1 MSTGCEDLNL
11 ERHFETL
18 GVSGDASISA
28 VKKAARKLFLKHHPD
43 LNPGDRAECEEKTK
57 RIVEAY
63 RALLSA
69 MKPGAADGKAA
80 DAAVESGDTGSLD
93 IFVFEVS
100 RFSMAVPAG
109 CVREVLRFKDVR
121 IDDFGV
127 GAGAAPHL
135 TGVFS
140 RGGEVTMLWNL
151 HSQFGLRE
159 MMIGSDLGNSKIL
172 IVAFEGAAVSFPV
185 DDVKGIMSFSK
196 DALMASSTEEETDI
210 SYFEGIIN
218 TDGGPIGLL
227 DLKKVLFE

>member
-1 MSTGCEDLNL
+1 
-11 ERHFETL
+11 
-18 GVSGDASISA
+18 
-28 VKKAARKLFLKHHPD
+28 
-43 LNPGDRAECEEKTK
+43 
-57 RIVEAY
+57 
-63 RALLSA
+63 
-69 MKPGAADGKAA
+69 
-80 DAAVESGDTGSLD
+80 
-93 IFVFEVS
+93 
-100 RFSMAVPAG
+100 
-109 CVREVLRFKDVR
+109 
-121 IDDFGV
+121 
-127 GAGAAPHL
+127 
-135 TGVFS
+135 
-140 RGGEVTMLWNL
+140 MLWNL

>member
-80 DAAVESGDTGSLD
+80 DAAVESGDTEALIYSYSRSPAFRWQCLRAACGRFCGSRMCEST
-93 IFVFEVS
+93 ISVS
-100 RFSMAVPAG
+100 ERVRRLISQGFSPA
-109 CVREVLRFKDVR
+109 
-121 IDDFGV
+121 
-127 GAGAAPHL
+127 AA
-135 TGVFS
+135 
-140 RGGEVTMLWNL
+140 
-151 HSQFGLRE
+151 
-159 MMIGSDLGNSKIL
+159 K
-172 IVAFEGAAVSFPV
+172 
-185 DDVKGIMSFSK
+185 
-196 DALMASSTEEETDI
+196 
-210 SYFEGIIN
+210 
-218 TDGGPIGLL
+218 
-227 DLKKVLFE
+227 